1 MGLYDNNYN
10 RTIASKV
17 RQIDRNHVDRIN
29 QISESNTHDI
39 TSPLEGMTMR
49 NDAIQGGSG
58 FASATLGDMGFEPT
72 NGATHTNASGSG
84 ISGGARKPR
93 TARPK
98 KGAGISGGALL
109 TDLSANTILQ
119 PQPAPGME
127 VRIAPTASPHKDQPI
142 PQPAQGPMLNGPLA
156 GGGISGGGVSGG
168 GVSGGTLGISSEK
181 RPSARNVLVRQ
192 IMKEKGM
199 SLPQAS
205 RHIKENNLYKK

>member
-72 NGATHTNASGSG
+72 N
-84 ISGGARKPR
+84 
-93 TARPK
+93 
-98 KGAGISGGALL
+98 
-109 TDLSANTILQ
+109 LSLI
-119 PQPAPGME
+119 
-127 VRIAPTASPHKDQPI
+127 
-142 PQPAQGPMLNGPLA
+142 
-156 GGGISGGGVSGG
+156 
-168 GVSGGTLGISSEK
+168 
-181 RPSARNVLVRQ
+181 
-192 IMKEKGM
+192 
-199 SLPQAS
+199 
-205 RHIKENNLYKK
+205 HI

>member
-58 FASATLGDMGFEPT
+58 FASASLGDMGFEPT

-109 TDLSANTILQ
+109 TDLSANTILR

-156 GGGISGGGVSGG
+156 GGGVSGGGISAGGISAGGVSGG
-168 GVSGGTLGISSEK
+168 K